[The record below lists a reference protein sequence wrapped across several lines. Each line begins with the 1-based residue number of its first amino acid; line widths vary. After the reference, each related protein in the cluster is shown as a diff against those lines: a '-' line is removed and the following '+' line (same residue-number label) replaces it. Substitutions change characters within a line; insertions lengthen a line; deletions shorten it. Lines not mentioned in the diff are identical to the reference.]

1 VMALIA
7 ATAMEPAD
15 YFAINVPPAAY
26 ANLTFQGHSLTPV
39 HIASI
44 EAAVSETVTGRTGGA
59 VSLAVGMAQIFSQL
73 PGMTGLL
80 SYWYHFAIMFEALF
94 ILTTI
99 DSGTRVGRFLL
110 AEALGRIYKP
120 FTRPDW
126 IPGACISTGLLVV
139 AWGYFIYTGNIST
152 IWPMFG
158 VANQLLGCVAL
169 AVATTILINMG
180 KTRYTWVTVIPLAF
194 LATNTLY
201 GGFLNIRDN
210 FWPMTSRPNPALVTQ
225 GYVLSICTAIMIVLA
240 LVILGSAIA
249 KWASVLSN
257 GREPVPT
264 EG

>member
-1 VMALIA
+1 M
-7 ATAMEPAD
+7 
-15 YFAINVPPAAY
+15 
-26 ANLTFQGHSLTPV
+26 
-39 HIASI
+39 HIAEI
-44 EAAVSETVTGRTGGA
+44 ERAVNETVTGRTGGA

-99 DSGTRVGRFLL
+99 DSGTRVGRFILQ
-110 AEALGRIYKP
+110 EALGPHLQAVRHAQIG
-120 FTRPDW
+120 FRAHVSRP
-126 IPGACISTGLLVV
+126 ALLVL

-169 AVATTILINMG
+169 AVATTILINIG
-180 KTRYTWVTVIPLAF
+180 KARYTWVTVIPLLF

-210 FWPMTSRPNPALVTQ
+210 FWPLSQRADAYDVSRR
-225 GYVLSICTAIMIVLA
+225 AI
-240 LVILGSAIA
+240 S
-249 KWASVLSN
+249 
-257 GREPVPT
+257 
-264 EG
+264 